1 MIVAAFGLVMLVLIT
16 LFVFDVMLNKFV
28 LVEIKTGLLEGNA
41 AIFLISLAIQ
51 TDANLIQD
59 AILVLSHFNADDA

>member
-28 LVEIKTGLLEGNA
+28 LVEIKTGLLVGNA
-41 AIFLISLAIQ
+41 AIFLINLAIQ